1 MMRSPWPLESTLGM
15 RYYGTDTPGIGG
27 RLRTSPGDFSVD
39 ELPFVL
45 KGEGPYLIC
54 RLGKTSWE
62 LQHAV
67 KEIAKR
73 LGISH
78 RRIGWSGTKDRN
90 AVTTQLIS
98 LYQVTPAQIGA
109 VNLKDITLEVV
120 GRSNAPLTLGS
131 HRGNVF
137 AITIRETDTGGNDL
151 DTIVRET
158 GEGVAGGIPNYFGVQ
173 RFGAVRPV
181 THLVGHAIL
190 RGDPMDAVNIY
201 CGMAFP
207 DEPDEIRRART
218 AFAESGDPAAALRA
232 FPTRLSYERSLLH
245 HLVSH
250 PFDAEGALR
259 ALPPKLL
266 SMFVSAVQSQFFN
279 EALSR
284 RIDEGRGLAEPCPGD
299 LLLFSDGKTDR
310 VTEANTGAAAALIAR
325 GRCAIGLFMPGAG
338 VAPAGDAMASLLDE
352 HGIGPDDFER
362 ASRFTGTRFNGAA
375 RAISLRTGIQAETGD
390 RTVGLRF
397 SLPPGTYATTVCR
410 EFMKTNPLTL
420 V

>member
-15 RYYGTDTPGIGG
+15 RYYGTGTPGIGG
-27 RLRTSPGDFSVD
+27 RLRTSPGDFIVE
-39 ELPFVL
+39 ELPL
-45 KGEGPYLIC
+45 EHGGEGPYLIC
-54 RLGKTSWE
+54 RLGKTNWE

-98 LYQVTPAQIGA
+98 LYRVTPDQIEA
-109 VNLKDITLEVV
+109 VRIKDLTLEVV
-120 GRSNAPLTLGS
+120 GRSNVPLTLGS
-131 HRGNVF
+131 LRGNLF
-137 AITIRETDTGGNDL
+137 AIVIRETDCGGNDL
-151 DTIVRET
+151 DSLVRET
-158 GEGVAGGIPNYFGVQ
+158 GEGVCGGIPNYFGVQ

-190 RGDPMDAVNIY
+190 RGDLMNAVDIY
-201 CGMAFP
+201 CGMSFP
-207 DEPDEIRRART
+207 DEPEEVRQART
-218 AFAESGDPAAALRA
+218 AFAESGDPAAALRM
-232 FPTRLSYERSLLH
+232 FPTRLSYERALLH

-250 PFDAEGALR
+250 PGDAEGALR

-284 RIDEGRGLAEPCPGD
+284 RIDGGAGLAEPCPGD

-310 VTEANTGAAAALIAR
+310 VTEANAGAAAALIAR
-325 GRCAIGLFMPGAG
+325 GRCAIALFMPGSG
-338 VAPAGDAMASLLDE
+338 PAPVGDAMASLLDE
-352 HGIGPDDFER
+352 HGIGPEDFEK
-362 ASRFTGTRFNGAA
+362 ASRFIGTRFNGAA
-375 RAISLRTGIQAETGD
+375 RAISLRTSIRAETGV

-397 SLPPGTYATTVCR
+397 SLSPGCYATTVCR
-410 EFMKTNPLTL
+410 EFMKSDPLRL